1 MLIFLFCFVF
11 FIDLVYGYHLA
22 FSRDEGVGRGESQEL
37 KSSVLCGK
45 INLPS
50 LVCFNKF
57 L

>member
-22 FSRDEGVGRGESQEL
+22 FSRDEGVGRGGSQES

-50 LVCFNKF
+50 PVCFNKF